1 MSSSSAST
9 SKSERTALLA
19 AEARSA
25 REDAYAPYSKFKVG
39 AALLGVSGRVYRGA
53 NVENASYG
61 LTICAERAAVAQ
73 AVSSGERKFTA
84 IAVFAGGKPISPCG
98 ACRQVLLEF
107 APNLSVVMVSAGRTV
122 TVPLSRLL
130 PAAFSRSSL

>member
-1 MSSSSAST
+1 MSSLSAST
-9 SKSERTALLA
+9 SKSKQAALLA

-39 AALLGVSGRVYRGA
+39 AALLGLSGRVYRGA

-73 AVSSGERKFTA
+73 AVSAGERKFTA

-107 APNLSVVMVSAGRTV
+107 APNLKVLMVAAGRTV
-122 TVPLSRLL
+122 TAPLSKLL
-130 PAAFSRSSL
+130 PAAFSRSNL